1 MSSRLLRWLPAVIAP
16 AVVAGA
22 VAVPL
27 AATASADLPP
37 KPADQVLALV
47 AKAKTIPG
55 FTGEVQQT
63 SDLGLPSLPT
73 SGAGSDSSTAQ
84 TLNLLTGTH
93 TARVAALGTS
103 RSRVAILDTTAER
116 DVVRNGSTVWLW
128 DSRKNSATE
137 LTASGA
143 GAQEQESA
151 TMSPADAADALL
163 AKVGPSTDVS
173 VDTTTSVAGHAAYT
187 LVLTPKAADTTVG
200 SIRVAVDATTGLPLR
215 VQAFAKG
222 ASSPAFETAFTT
234 LDYTAPD
241 AATFDF
247 VPPSGAT
254 VERHAVDPKAHEQH
268 RSLPAADRP
277 TVTGSGWDAVVTIP
291 AADVPAALASN
302 ATFQR
307 LTTPTADGR
316 VLATSLVNVLRT
328 DDGRVL
334 AGAVPVS
341 RLVAVAAAQ

>member
-16 AVVAGA
+16 AVVVGA

-37 KPADQVLALV
+37 KPADEVLALV
-47 AKAKTIPG
+47 AKARAIPG

-63 SDLGLPSLPT
+63 SYLGLPSLPT

-93 TARVAALGTS
+93 TARVAVAGTS
-103 RSRVAILDTTAER
+103 RSRIAILDTTAER

-128 DSRKNSATE
+128 DSRRNSATE
-137 LTASGA
+137 VTGSGA
-143 GAQEQESA
+143 SAQQQEST
-151 TMSPADAADALL
+151 TMSPAEAADALL

-187 LVLTPKAADTTVG
+187 LVLTPESADTTVG
-200 SIRVAVDATTGLPLR
+200 SIRIAVDGTTGLQLR

-222 ASSPAFETAFTT
+222 AGSPAFESAFTSLT
-234 LDYTAPD
+234 YTVPD
-241 AATFDF
+241 AATFEF
-247 VPPSGAT
+247 TPPAGAT
-254 VERHAVDPKAHEQH
+254 VERHTVSPSTHEQH
-268 RSLPAADRP
+268 RSLPTADRP

-291 AADVPAALASN
+291 AADVPATLSGN

-307 LTTPTADGR
+307 LTTPTAAGR

-334 AGAVPVS
+334 AGAVPIS
-341 RLVAVAAAQ
+341 RLVAVAAAH

>member
-47 AKAKTIPG
+47 AKARTIPG

-73 SGAGSDSSTAQ
+73 SGAGSDSATAQ

-93 TARVAALGTS
+93 TARVAVAGTS
-103 RSRVAILDTTAER
+103 RSRLAILDTTAER

-128 DSRKNSATE
+128 DSKRNSATE
-137 LTASGA
+137 VTGSGA
-143 GAQEQESA
+143 TEQQQETA
-151 TMSPADAADALL
+151 TMSPAEAADALL
-163 AKVGPSTDVS
+163 SKVGPSTDVT

-200 SIRVAVDATTGLPLR
+200 SVRIAVDATTGLPLR

-222 ASSPAFETAFTT
+222 AGSPAFETAFTT
-234 LDYTAPD
+234 LEYTVPD

-247 VPPSGAT
+247 TPPSGAT
-254 VERHAVDPKAHEQH
+254 VEHHAVSPRTHEH
-268 RSLPAADRP
+268 GSLPAGDRP

-291 AADVPAALASN
+291 AADVPASLGSN

-307 LTTPTADGR
+307 LTTPTAAGQ

-341 RLVAVAAAQ
+341 RLVAVAAAR